1 MLGRALFSGTVAS
14 VLSTA
19 VASLLSRRR
28 SGAAAGA
35 TNATSHWLWGRRAY
49 RRDRVSM
56 RYTAIGY
63 AIHHASSVFWACFF
77 ERALLSRRAGDGR
90 SRSPRGGDQRALTSG
105 RIAATAAATTVAA
118 YFVDYRVVPQRLTPG
133 FESRLPLQ
141 DRALVYA
148 AFAVGLGLGACL
160 RARARRRNQNGNATA
175 GAGRSSGDAGDG
187 ARAFET

>member
-56 RYTAIGY
+56 HYTATGY

-77 ERALLSRRAGDGR
+77 ERALLSRRAPAP
-90 SRSPRGGDQRALTSG
+90 S

-175 GAGRSSGDAGDG
+175 GAGRSSGDADDG